1 VRQRLQQTTGFG
13 RNVVAVSQSRQI
25 TFLAAGIAYYAFV
38 SLVPLLLL
46 ALVVASVFGGET
58 LAEQVTDAFSEIL
71 TPSGADLVRDALT
84 TESGRGGATV
94 VGLAAL
100 LWGGLKV
107 FRALDHAFSTVYG
120 TAEDVSLLGS
130 VRDGLVVLSA
140 IGLGVVAV
148 TALNALVGAVSGPL
162 TVEIASVLSLVTLS
176 VVFFPL
182 YYVFPNVSLDARE
195 ALPGTVFAATGWS
208 VLSAAFRVYAANADA
223 YAAYGVL
230 GGVLLLVTW
239 LYVGAIIVMLGAA
252 VNAVLSGYTDVSD
265 RHLQHARRSQTRA
278 TRPMTDDTATDE
290 GAGSDGEGLTA
301 DDFEAED
308 RDGRSSADTRA
319 ASPRESSDRADLEA
333 EIEHLREEV
342 AEFEEDI
349 EERTVHRDDVEGDLK
364 RYVRK
369 RVRRG
374 HARGWGPYLVLL
386 YGTAM
391 TIGAFFAPNLSNLWA
406 ILAMIVIWLSTL
418 GLYALMVLVGAGL
431 SLLEAPGR
439 IRDAISAW
447 RS

>member
-1 VRQRLQQTTGFG
+1 VRQRLQQTAGFG
-13 RNVVAVSQSRQI
+13 TTVVAVVQSQQV

-38 SLVPLLLL
+38 SVVPLLLL
-46 ALVVASVFGGET
+46 ALVVASVFGGQT
-58 LAEQVTDAFSEIL
+58 LADQVVSAAGEIL

-94 VGLAAL
+94 VGLAGL

-107 FRALDHAFSTVYG
+107 FRGLDHAFSAVYG
-120 TAEDVSLLGS
+120 TTAEESLLGS
-130 VRDGLVVLSA
+130 VRDGLVVLFA
-140 IGLGVVAV
+140 IGLGIVVITVINTLGGEIA
-148 TALNALVGAVSGPL
+148 GPL
-162 TVEIASVLSLVTLS
+162 ASEFASFLSLVSLS
-176 VVFFPL
+176 VMFFPL
-182 YYVFPNVSLDARE
+182 YLVFPNVALRARQ
-195 ALPGTVFAATGWS
+195 ALPGTVFAATGWT

-239 LYVGAIIVMLGAA
+239 LYVGAIVVMLGAV
-252 VNAVLSGYTDVSD
+252 VNAVLAGYAGDPD
-265 RHLQHARRSQTRA
+265 RQLQHARRRQTRA

-290 GAGSDGEGLTA
+290 GAGSAADELTA
-301 DDFEAED
+301 DDFEADDGDTD
-308 RDGRSSADTRA
+308 RS
-319 ASPRESSDRADLEA
+319 DLEA
-333 EIEHLREEV
+333 EFERLREEID
-342 AEFEEDI
+342 EFEANI
-349 EERTVHRDDVEGDLK
+349 EERTVHRGDIESDLK

-391 TIGAFFAPNLSNLWA
+391 TIGAFYLLSGGWA
-406 ILAMIVIWLSTL
+406 VLAMIVVWLSTL
-418 GLYALMVLVGAGL
+418 GLYVLMVLVGAGL

-439 IRDAISAW
+439 IRDAIGAW

>member
-1 VRQRLQQTTGFG
+1 VRHRLQQTASFG
-13 RNVVAVSQSRQI
+13 RNVVDVGRSRQV

-46 ALVVASVFGGET
+46 LLVVASVFGGET
-58 LAEQVTDAFSEIL
+58 LADRVVSAVGEIL
-71 TPSGADLVRDALT
+71 TPTGTDLVRDSLT

-94 VGLAAL
+94 VGLAGL

-107 FRALDHAFSTVYG
+107 FRGLDHAFSAVYG
-120 TAEDVSLLGS
+120 TTGEESLLGS
-130 VRDGLVVLSA
+130 VRDGLIVLTA
-140 IGLGVVAV
+140 IGLGVVA
-148 TALNALVGAVSGPL
+148 TAVINALVGRFAGPL
-162 TVEIASVLSLVTLS
+162 ASETASVLSFVTLS

-182 YYVFPNVSLDARE
+182 YYVFPNVPLRVRGS
-195 ALPGTVFAATGWS
+195 LPGTVFAATGWT

-239 LYVGAIIVMLGAA
+239 LYVGAIVVMLGAV
-252 VNAVLSGYTDVSD
+252 VNAVLAGYAEKPD
-265 RHLQHARRSQTRA
+265 RQLQHARRRQTRA

-290 GAGSDGEGLTA
+290 GAGSAADELTA
-301 DDFEAED
+301 DDFEADDGDTD
-308 RDGRSSADTRA
+308 RT
-319 ASPRESSDRADLEA
+319 DLKA
-333 EIEHLREEV
+333 EIERLREEID
-342 AEFEEDI
+342 EFEADI
-349 EERTVHRDDVEGDLK
+349 EERTVHRGDIEGDLK

-391 TIGAFFAPNLSNLWA
+391 TIGAFYLLSGGWA
-406 ILAMIVIWLSTL
+406 VLAMIVVWLSTL
-418 GLYALMVLVGAGL
+418 GLYVLMVLVGAGL

-439 IRDAISAW
+439 IRDAVGAW